1 MKIAGII
8 VGFIGAGL
16 FIWHSIAVLMGT
28 DLDNLIGTQL
38 EMGYMR
44 HGFLSLIGGVIMF
57 AGTWLYV
64 AGRRKPRP

>member
-16 FIWHSIAVLMGT
+16 FIWHSITVLMGT
-28 DLDNLIGTQL
+28 DLDT
-38 EMGYMR
+38 GYMR
-44 HGFLSLIGGVIMF
+44 HGFLSLIGGIVMF

-64 AGRRKPRP
+64 AGRRRTRH